1 MIHFIEISSITSIFK
16 HYRDH

>member
-1 MIHFIEISSITSIFK
+1 MIHFIEISSITSILK